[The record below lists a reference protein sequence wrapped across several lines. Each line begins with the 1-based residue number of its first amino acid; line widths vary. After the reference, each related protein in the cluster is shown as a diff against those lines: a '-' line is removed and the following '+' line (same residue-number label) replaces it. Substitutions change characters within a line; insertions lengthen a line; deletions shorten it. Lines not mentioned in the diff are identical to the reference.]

1 MTNKQSATME
11 QQEFYYSK
19 GNYLIQRVEE
29 NYVTAEVFPNNQSKD
44 SFEKAE
50 FKTIAEVD
58 TWVNNNVTG
67 YDLNIPSDMTEQERK
82 DYYNAVVKFAKS
94 IQRKG

>member
-1 MTNKQSATME
+1 MK

-19 GNYLIQRVEE
+19 GNCLIQQVEE

-50 FKTIAEVD
+50 FETIVKVD
-58 TWVNNNVTG
+58 TWANNNVTE
-67 YDLNIPSDMTEQERK
+67 YDLNVPSNMSEQERK
-82 DYYNAVVKFAKS
+82 DYCNTIVQFAKNV
-94 IQRKG
+94 QQKG

>member
-1 MTNKQSATME
+1 MK

-19 GNYLIQRVEE
+19 GNCLIQQVEE

-50 FKTIAEVD
+50 FETIAKVD
-58 TWVNNNVTG
+58 TWANNNVTE
-67 YDLNIPSDMTEQERK
+67 YDLNVPSNMSEQERK
-82 DYYNAVVKFAKS
+82 DYCNTIVQFAKNV
-94 IQRKG
+94 QQKG